1 VTVLR
6 ALAGASLLLGLG
18 GAGCLGGERVAA
30 DGGLPDPGQ
39 IGEGEGEGAEGE
51 GAEGEGEG
59 AEGEGEGAEGEGA
72 GPCQPLPVTE
82 HPDARTFGSACTSE
96 ADCISGV
103 CTQTAIGW
111 LCSKFCEDDRGCPV
125 GQGWHCRAESLLE
138 DGRRACLCLYEPG

>member
-1 VTVLR
+1 MSVTVLR
-6 ALAGASLLLGLG
+6 ALAGASMLLGLG

-39 IGEGEGEGAEGE
+39 IG
-51 GAEGEGEG
+51 
-59 AEGEGEGAEGEGA
+59 EGEGA

-138 DGRRACLCLYEPG
+138 DGRRACLCLYDPG

>member
-51 GAEGEGEG
+51 GTEGEGEG
-59 AEGEGEGAEGEGA
+59 TEGEGEGN
-72 GPCQPLPVTE
+72 
-82 HPDARTFGSACTSE
+82 
-96 ADCISGV
+96 ADWIC
-103 CTQTAIGW
+103 
-111 LCSKFCEDDRGCPV
+111 
-125 GQGWHCRAESLLE
+125 
-138 DGRRACLCLYEPG
+138 EPGNYTSCSCPGEQRGRQFCAADGQSLKACQCAAA